1 MMKIIM
7 IMIMMMM
14 MMLMILVM
22 MMLMMM
28 MMMTMLI
35 IMMMMMMMI
44 ILVGDLYGATRNN
57 YSPSSNAK
65 KILGSLKSRQESE
78 GRDRSRLPCFR
89 S

>member
-28 MMMTMLI
+28 MMTMLI
-35 IMMMMMMMI
+35 IMMMMMI
-44 ILVGDLYGATRNN
+44 ILVSDLYGATRNN